1 ALTDPAR
8 RPAHPLRAPGPEVS
22 EASKGDVFRR
32 LVSRAL
38 ASHGFLDER
47 STYDTISR
55 ATILAKATNRLDA
68 ETDLLRKL
76 TQLLD
81 VQCAWLLLASCA
93 AGLVPSEQAQELH
106 SLGAEP
112 ATDLDANND
121 NAAVSGSGKLWVRLM
136 PFSARDSSEGAAGID
151 IGAGVGVA
159 EQERHDIDVA
169 QAVRVAAEGIKL
181 TAATAPARRKR
192 QREPARLDAGV
203 RSEKCLCIKAG
214 VAEVLPCKD
223 CSRAAA
229 DDKTP
234 SPRNEEAVSCGGRAG
249 KDDGEG
255 VAPGRPVGCVAVG
268 VGATQAEPAE
278 PLGSWAAR
286 SVCGEAEAYRNSHLS
301 RFIPILQCYMCMRS
315 GKSKTAERRR
325 GCSSLRARKAPSI
338 APCEACMIERA
349 NGINGE
355 DGGV

>member
-1 ALTDPAR
+1 MTSSRVGVTLKTRAAKGPAR
-8 RPAHPLRAPGPEVS
+8 CGCEVRKVPLKGQRSLWGVS
-22 EASKGDVFRR
+22 GFRG
-32 LVSRAL
+32 V
-38 ASHGFLDER
+38 G
-47 STYDTISR
+47 TG
-55 ATILAKATNRLDA
+55 
-68 ETDLLRKL
+68 
-76 TQLLD
+76 
-81 VQCAWLLLASCA
+81 CA
-93 AGLVPSEQAQELH
+93 AGRPLQ
-106 SLGAEP
+106 G
-112 ATDLDANND
+112 
-121 NAAVSGSGKLWVRLM
+121 
-136 PFSARDSSEGAAGID
+136 
-151 IGAGVGVA
+151 
-159 EQERHDIDVA
+159 
-169 QAVRVAAEGIKL
+169 
-181 TAATAPARRKR
+181 
-192 QREPARLDAGV
+192 
-203 RSEKCLCIKAG
+203 IKAG